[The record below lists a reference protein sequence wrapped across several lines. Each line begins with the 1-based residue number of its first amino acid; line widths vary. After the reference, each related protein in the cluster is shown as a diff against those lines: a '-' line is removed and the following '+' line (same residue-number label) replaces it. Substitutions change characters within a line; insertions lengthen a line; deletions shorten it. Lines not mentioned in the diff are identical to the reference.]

1 MKPSE
6 QVKVKLLSDNAKVP
20 FRVEPGS
27 SGFDL
32 YATEER
38 ILYAHHCFTVK
49 TGVALEMRQGI
60 EAQVRG
66 RSGLAKLGV
75 MAHVG
80 TIDSTYRGEVS
91 VVLYNVSSYTHHI
104 LPGDRIAQLVF
115 SKLLPVEL
123 TEVDELSETERG
135 AKGFGSSGK

>member
-1 MKPSE
+1 MKTGE
-6 QVKVKLLSDNAKVP
+6 QVKVKLLSENARVP

-38 ILYAHHCFTVK
+38 VLYSGHCLTVK

-66 RSGLAKLGV
+66 RSGLAKLGI

-91 VVLYNVSSYTHHI
+91 VILYNVSAYTHHV

-115 SKLLPVEL
+115 AKLLPVEL
-123 TEVDELSETERG
+123 TQTDELTDTERG